1 MSLGTHSYFA
11 RCPQRPRPYWLYVP
25 PSWPQLTRQT
35 LLREPA
41 GRHVSPGQRRWP
53 QQATGGCKLGHTV
66 TQGPSRARLPQP
78 RGHAPPCVTLASL
91 AHLINLG
98 EGNDSA

>member
-1 MSLGTHSYFA
+1 LLAVPSG
-11 RCPQRPRPYWLYVP
+11 QGPYWLCVP
-25 PSWPQLTRQT
+25 PSWPQLTRQA

-41 GRHVSPGQRRWP
+41 GRHASPGQRRWP
-53 QQATGGCKLGHTV
+53 QQATRGCKLGHTV

-78 RGHAPPCVTLASL
+78 RGHTPPCVTLASL